1 LDSNCRATITGPK
14 RHRRRKVT
22 SGGPG
27 IRFIVAARSVSGFSI
42 QTTLQSANGAVVV
55 VAERLSALAQEIGE
69 AYSFRRL
76 AASTTLTMVSSRA
89 TSERLS
95 LCSSRKSNVAAI
107 GSGSEI
113 PMDSINR

>member
-1 LDSNCRATITGPK
+1 
-14 RHRRRKVT
+14 
-22 SGGPG
+22 
-27 IRFIVAARSVSGFSI
+27 
-42 QTTLQSANGAVVV
+42 
-55 VAERLSALAQEIGE
+55 
-69 AYSFRRL
+69 L

>member
-1 LDSNCRATITGPK
+1 MVRLSLSPSDSPRW
-14 RHRRRKVT
+14 RRK
-22 SGGPG
+22 
-27 IRFIVAARSVSGFSI
+27 
-42 QTTLQSANGAVVV
+42 SA
-55 VAERLSALAQEIGE
+55 E